1 MNARERRRAI
11 MAVLEG
17 AKGPVSGSALAR
29 EVGVSRQIVVQDIA
43 LLRADG
49 HDIVATNRGYVL
61 QEAPS
66 SPAVPTRLVKVRHS
80 VEQAGDELTSIVDA
94 GGAVLNVIVNH
105 RVYGKITADLD
116 IRNRRDV
123 ERYLRDIESGKSF
136 PLLTVTSGYHFHR
149 IAAEDEQTLDD
160 RGDAQGKRLP
170 SRPDALRRRFVLVDA
185 ASISCGEIVPK
196 IGIQDIIQELF
207 HRNCQGSRSKL
218 AAHICKRRPPRRCG
232 SLLFCARCT
241 FECASGGVVTP
252 RRSR

>member
-11 MAVLEG
+11 MDVLEV
-17 AKGPVSGSALAR
+17 AKEPVSGSALAR

-49 HDIVATNRGYVL
+49 HDVVATNRGYVL

-123 ERYLRDIESGKSF
+123 ERYLHDIESGKSF

-149 IAAEDEQTLDD
+149 IAAEDEQTLDEIEAMLKEKGYLAD
-160 RGDAQGKRLP
+160 LMPPTKTICP
-170 SRPDALRRRFVLVDA
+170 SND
-185 ASISCGEIVPK
+185 E
-196 IGIQDIIQELF
+196 
-207 HRNCQGSRSKL
+207 
-218 AAHICKRRPPRRCG
+218 CKRRPPRRCG
-232 SLLFCARCT
+232 GLLFCARCT

>member
-66 SPAVPTRLVKVRHS
+66 S
-80 VEQAGDELTSIVDA
+80 VEQVGDELTSIVDA

-149 IAAEDEQTLDD
+149 IAAEDEQTLD
-160 RGDAQGKRLP
+160 
-170 SRPDALRRRFVLVDA
+170 
-185 ASISCGEIVPK
+185 EIEAMLK
-196 IGIQDIIQELF
+196 EKGY
-207 HRNCQGSRSKL
+207 L
-218 AAHICKRRPPRRCG
+218 ADLMPYEDDL
-232 SLLFCARCT
+232 S
-241 FECASGGVVTP
+241 
-252 RRSR
+252 

>member
-17 AKGPVSGSALAR
+17 ATEPVSGSALAR
-29 EVGVSRQIVVQDIA
+29 EVSVSRQVVVQD
-43 LLRADG
+43 
-49 HDIVATNRGYVL
+49 YVL

-123 ERYLRDIESGKSF
+123 ERYLHDIESGKSF

-149 IAAEDEQTLDD
+149 IAAEDEQTLD
-160 RGDAQGKRLP
+160 
-170 SRPDALRRRFVLVDA
+170 
-185 ASISCGEIVPK
+185 EIEAMLK
-196 IGIQDIIQELF
+196 EKGY
-207 HRNCQGSRSKL
+207 L
-218 AAHICKRRPPRRCG
+218 ADLMPYEDDL
-232 SLLFCARCT
+232 S
-241 FECASGGVVTP
+241 
-252 RRSR
+252 